1 MLQIFCQIPVQ
12 NLLGTLV
19 KRILAINC
27 LTFSLPFSWK
37 VLISLGNFQEA
48 EQTIIAFKYG
58 KKTMHHRERRDNLF
72 LLET

>member
-1 MLQIFCQIPVQ
+1 
-12 NLLGTLV
+12 
-19 KRILAINC
+19 LAINYF
-27 LTFSLPFSWK
+27 TFSLPFSWK

-58 KKTMHHRERRDNLF
+58 KKTTIALSKEEEDNLF